1 MGDTV
6 IDGAGQWS
14 TISFESLSDKVAKIS
29 DLKIQRYNG
38 TAIGGLDGHTD
49 FTIGRVEV
57 DGSNAT
63 SDYPFFGGILLVVS
77 GTNSINNVYIHDI
90 VSDITNVGA
99 AGIGVVTGHDFSGSI
114 SVDHTTIENIGTTQL
129 SNSSSDGITAL
140 SGVIDGTMTPAALNM
155 NISNTTITNV
165 HSATKS
171 GDGVSIIGVVNGGTT
186 SINMSAR
193 NNTITNLSGK
203 TSEFGEPAGFVM
215 VAAAVQDSDRFNLNF
230 ESTNNFLDS
239 NNSSAQNCFLKNVA
253 DIIPG
258 GATGTVNLSLSS
270 LGGNLSDDNSCK
282 NYFTKPTDQN
292 NVSALADTLAP
303 LSDNGGYVPT
313 MALKKGSPAIDA
325 GITIPTLTTDARGSV
340 RPQGTAYD
348 SGAYESPY
356 SKPASTESLAGTGVS
371 VQGVAVVAASVCLF
385 TTFIA
390 GWQLRRRLQ

>member
-356 SKPASTESLAGTGVS
+356 SKPATTTESLAGTGESERGVVLIALLIMLVS
-371 VQGVAVVAASVCLF
+371 SLYLR
-385 TTFIA
+385 
-390 GWQLRRRLQ
+390 WQYSLK

>member
-292 NVSALADTLAP
+292 NVSALADTLSP

-356 SKPASTESLAGTGVS
+356 SKPATTTESLAGTGES
-371 VQGVAVVAASVCLF
+371 VQGIVL
-385 TTFIA
+385 IA
-390 GWQLRRRLQ
+390 LLIMLVSSLYLRWQYSLK